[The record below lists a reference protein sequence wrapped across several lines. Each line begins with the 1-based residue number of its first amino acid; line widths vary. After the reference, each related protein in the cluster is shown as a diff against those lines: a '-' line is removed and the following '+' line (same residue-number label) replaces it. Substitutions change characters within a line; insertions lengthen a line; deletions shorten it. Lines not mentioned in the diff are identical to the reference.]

1 MANDDREQELR
12 RYKAQRIAEA
22 RRIFGERRK
31 LLAALF
37 PTNGDALVARACA
50 VACVQVNADALMNA
64 AVDMICERV
73 IACHHLGLEVGD
85 QAYLVPYKG
94 QTNLIIGP
102 RGLIAL
108 AYRSGFVKSVYATSV
123 FRADVEA
130 GLFKYNLATGE
141 IQHEKAQ
148 INRRTGG
155 RPEELIAYT
164 YCVIDTTTGG
174 RVLDVLTAE
183 DLGYYRSFSKATKGP
198 WIDNYEGMCRKTA
211 IKRGLEFVPRS
222 PLMAAALKETDEGG
236 YEIPDDMWEQAKE
249 HAARLAGSQ
258 TSAAPE
264 QIVMTD
270 AQRAAAIDGGRE
282 PGSDR

>member
-1 MANDDREQELR
+1 MN
-12 RYKAQRIAEA
+12 
-22 RRIFGERRK
+22 
-31 LLAALF
+31 
-37 PTNGDALVARACA
+37 TDALI
-50 VACVQVNADALMNA
+50 NA

-73 IACHHLGLEVGD
+73 IACHHLGLEIGD

-94 QTNLIIGP
+94 QTILIIGP

-108 AYRSGFVKSVYATSV
+108 AYRSGFVKSIYATSV

-130 GLFKYNLATGE
+130 KLFSYNLATGE
-141 IQHEKAQ
+141 IHHEKAPAG
-148 INRRTGG
+148 RRAGG

-164 YCVIDTTTGG
+164 YAIVHTSTGG
-174 RVLDVLTAE
+174 RFAEVLTAE

-198 WIDNYEGMCRKTA
+198 WFDNYEGMCRKTA

-222 PLMAAALKETDEGG
+222 PLMAAALKESDEGG
-236 YEIPDDMWEQAKE
+236 YEMPEEMWEAAKAI
-249 HAARLAGSQ
+249 AAGQ
-258 TSAAPE
+258 TSAPVPE

-282 PGSDR
+282 PGSDG